1 MLDFFISGLMFHLA
15 GFAISG
21 VVVVIALLLSRK

>member
-15 GFAISG
+15 GFAVTG
-21 VVVVIALLLSRK
+21 VVVLFVLLVSRK